1 MTSQHVDEATMS
13 VADAASALVDPS
25 AYADG
30 RLERACDLL
39 RKESP
44 VHWVDRPGFRP
55 FFALLKYDDIHDVER
70 QGDLFHAGPRYKL
83 MRTEY
88 EDRFDGRS
96 LVSMDPPEHT
106 KYRGLVSDW
115 FHPRSIRKLEDRVRE
130 LAKAAVDGMAER
142 DEPYDFVAEISMH
155 YPLTVICSMLGIPES
170 DRHLILQLTQE
181 NFGGEDPEFRRA
193 VSATDPREVAS
204 QFGGYF
210 QRAVQDRLSHPTED
224 LTSMLAH
231 AKMHGEPLSPRDL
244 MGYLGILA
252 TAGHDTTSSTIAGGL
267 RALIEHPVQLER
279 LQSEIDLAANAT
291 EEMIRWVTP
300 VKSFMRTAMADAEIR
315 GHKIAKGQSVLLLYA
330 SANRDEDAFKHPH
343 LFDVSR
349 DPNRH
354 LAFGHGHHFCL
365 GAHLARLETRVFFS
379 ELLPRLQRIELAGE
393 PQLVKTIFV
402 GGLKHLPIRAE
413 VV

>member
-1 MTSQHVDEATMS
+1 MSIEDAT
-13 VADAASALVDPS
+13 SALVDPS

-30 RLERACDLL
+30 RLELACEIL
-39 RKESP
+39 RHVSP
-44 VHWVDRPGFRP
+44 VHRVDRPGFRP
-55 FFALLKYDDIHDVER
+55 FYALLKYEDIHEVER
-70 QGDLFHAGPRYKL
+70 QGDLFHASPRYKL
-83 MRTEY
+83 MRVENEY
-88 EDRFDGRS
+88 RLDARS

-106 KYRGLVSDW
+106 DYRALVSDW
-115 FHPRSIRKLEDRVRE
+115 FHPRSIRKLEDRVKQ
-130 LAKAAVDGMAER
+130 LAAAAVDRMA
-142 DEPYDFVAEISMH
+142 DQGDQAYDFVTEISMH

-170 DRHLILQLTQE
+170 DRNLILRITQE
-181 NFGGEDPEFRRA
+181 NFGSEDPEFRRA
-193 VSATDPREVAS
+193 VSGANPAEVAS

-210 QRAVQDRLSHPTED
+210 VDVVQNRLSHPTDD

-231 AKMHGEPLSPRDL
+231 ARLHGEPLAERDL

-267 RALIEHPVQLER
+267 QALIEHPAQLDR
-279 LQSEIDLAANAT
+279 LRADIALAPSAT

-300 VKSFMRTAMADAEIR
+300 VKSFMRTAMADTEIR
-315 GHKIAKGQSVLLLYA
+315 GQKIAEGESVLLLYA
-330 SANRDEDAFKHPH
+330 SANRDEDAFEHPDR
-343 LFDVSR
+343 FDVGR

-365 GAHLARLETRVFFS
+365 GAHLARLETRIFFA
-379 ELLPRLQRIELAGE
+379 ELIPRLRRIELAGK

-402 GGLKHLPIRAE
+402 GGLKHLPVQGE